1 MIVWF
6 IILLL
11 FSLGANNKN
20 SNNNN
25 NNNNNIIIAL
35 FIHKLKTTHIS
46 RYKTS
51 NFEQSYTVIL
61 LNPSNMQLSS
71 TIHPPCGG

>member
-1 MIVWF
+1 ML
-6 IILLL
+6 II
-11 FSLGANNKN
+11 K
-20 SNNNN
+20 
-25 NNNNNIIIAL
+25 IITIIIIIIIIITIAL
-35 FIHKLKTTHIS
+35 FLHKLKTTHIS

-71 TIHPPCGG
+71 TIHPPCTWGIVIDVFTI